1 MKFKSEIEIRKLKGE
16 ELSSYAL
23 DFCNHFKTSDPTLLN
38 LSKKLATD
46 SKYEPILKTELIRA
60 HNIRK
65 AWPDV
70 EVSNANSLS
79 EQVEKTIDALAFD
92 KTKFT
97 VLNETVYDALKTS
110 VANIFSTLVESNPQ
124 QADYILRSMLKTGF
138 LTGISIENFDKLL
151 DNLEVK
157 GDEFRPMLHKL
168 ASFYRGKDKTDI
180 FVRGLLKVSGVQSDK
195 TKDFMT
201 DISSVIGE
209 CVKVTC
215 QVIEDNQVEAVKV
228 KTNLNDKSWQ
238 DIKSSST
245 ELVQYLQNML
255 DNGMFELTFD
265 GNRYFRIDVSE
276 HKKINGCNEV
286 ISNIR
291 VIGDFL
297 MDLYNAK
304 SALQN
309 SRPNNK
315 EQNQKSYDAALLKYL
330 EFGASDNL
338 APEQQLVFWHMLTSG
353 MLKEILGAFEKAFD
367 SNDKTFLNLLEKLK
381 VRYEAFREYD
391 SSFLDKSCINIDSVK
406 LSIETGSPLTYAI
419 EASLREDA
427 LRMANTGKY
436 LSIRSKSSFP
446 ESNDL
451 LPSAFA
457 KSIGLT
463 ELSTKL
469 AKIEKETTEPS
480 FTNMLK
486 EKVKNSFAK
495 GQ

>member
-23 DFCNHFKTSDPTLLN
+23 DFCKHFKTSDPMLLN

-65 AWPDV
+65 VWPDV

-79 EQVEKTIDALAFD
+79 EQVERIIDDLAFD
-92 KTKFT
+92 KTKFK
-97 VLNETVYDALKTS
+97 VLNETAYCALQEAIS
-110 VANIFSTLVESNPQ
+110 NVFSTLVESNPQ
-124 QADYILRSMLKTGF
+124 QADYILRSMLKTGL

-151 DNLEVK
+151 DNLEVE

-168 ASFYRGKDKTDI
+168 AILYRGKDKTDI
-180 FVRGLLKVSGVQSDK
+180 FVRGLLKVTGASNDK
-195 TKDFMT
+195 TKDFLT
-201 DISSVIGE
+201 DIAAVISE
-209 CVKVTC
+209 CTKETC
-215 QVIEDNQVEAVKV
+215 KFIEDNQVEPAKV
-228 KTNLNDKSWQ
+228 KTNLNDQSWQ
-238 DIKSSST
+238 NIKSSST

-255 DNGMFELTFD
+255 DNSMFELTFD
-265 GNRYFRIDVSE
+265 GKRYFRIDVSE
-276 HKKINGCNEV
+276 DKKIKGCNEV

-315 EQNQKSYDAALLKYL
+315 ELNQKAYDAALLKYL
-330 EFGASDNL
+330 EFGASENL

-353 MLKEILGAFEKAFD
+353 MQKEILGAFEKAFD
-367 SNDKTFLNLLEKLK
+367 SNDKTFLTLLEKLK

-391 SSFLDKSCINIDSVK
+391 SPFLDKSCINIDSIK
-406 LSIETGSPLTYAI
+406 LSIETGSPLTFAI
-419 EASLREDA
+419 EASLKEDA
-427 LRMANTGKY
+427 LRMANDGKY

-463 ELSTKL
+463 ELSSKL
-469 AKIEKETTEPS
+469 GKIEKETAEPS
-480 FTNMLK
+480 FTNKLK
-486 EKVKNSFAK
+486 EKVKNSFTK